1 MNTEPP
7 TKKPMRLEEAAEFL
21 GVSLKTATREK
32 DAGKLQ
38 AFKIR
43 GRWFTT
49 MLFVHAYIDQQI
61 QKAKG
66 RKQPC

>member
-1 MNTEPP
+1 
-7 TKKPMRLEEAAEFL
+7 MRLQEAAKFL

-32 DAGKLQ
+32 DAGKLE
-38 AFKIR
+38 AFKLR

-49 MLFVHAYIDQQI
+49 MAFVHAYIDQQI

-66 RKQPC
+66 RKKPC